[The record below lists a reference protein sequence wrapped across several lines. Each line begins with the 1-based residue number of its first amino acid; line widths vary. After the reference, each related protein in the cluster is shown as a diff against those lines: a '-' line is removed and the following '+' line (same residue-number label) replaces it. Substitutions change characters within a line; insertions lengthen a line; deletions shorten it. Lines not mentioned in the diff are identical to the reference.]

1 MILHKMNI
9 VFEGEI
15 TVKRP
20 SHMLNLLRLNTRR
33 HIKFKKLERLENT
46 QLTIRWGTNSYPWQ
60 DIDLEGARQM

>member
-46 QLTIRWGTNSYPWQ
+46 QLTIR
-60 DIDLEGARQM
+60 